1 MLRNYAK
8 PPSLQNIAPLLV
20 YYFSLRAAVVCYL
33 CSAVHAMA
41 YRAMPYAAQTQN
53 ILPSDDLHRR
63 RGVWHTPEVRKLCY
77 AAAAV
82 CDAVHAM
89 AYRAMPYA
97 AQTQNILPS
106 DDLHR
111 RRGVWH
117 TPEVRKLCYAAAAV
131 CDVVH
136 AMAYRAYAT
145 RPYKWRKTIIAK
157 ITWDMGKTMSHVGK
171 IMSDIIQTT
180 SDLFSPFTNI

>member
-33 CSAVHAMA
+33 CS
-41 YRAMPYAAQTQN
+41 
-53 ILPSDDLHRR
+53 
-63 RGVWHTPEVRKLCY
+63 
-77 AAAAV
+77 
-82 CDAVHAM
+82 AVHAM

-180 SDLFSPFTNI
+180 SDLFSPFTII

>member
-33 CSAVHAMA
+33 CS
-41 YRAMPYAAQTQN
+41 
-53 ILPSDDLHRR
+53 
-63 RGVWHTPEVRKLCY
+63 
-77 AAAAV
+77 
-82 CDAVHAM
+82 AVHAM

>member
-41 YRAMPYAAQTQN
+41 YRAMPHAAQTQN

-82 CDAVHAM
+82 CDA
-89 AYRAMPYA
+89 
-97 AQTQNILPS
+97 
-106 DDLHR
+106 
-111 RRGVWH
+111 
-117 TPEVRKLCYAAAAV
+117 
-131 CDVVH
+131 VH

>member
-89 AYRAMPYA
+89 AYRA
-97 AQTQNILPS
+97 
-106 DDLHR
+106 
-111 RRGVWH
+111 
-117 TPEVRKLCYAAAAV
+117 
-131 CDVVH
+131 
-136 AMAYRAYAT
+136 YAT

>member
-41 YRAMPYAAQTQN
+41 YRAMP
-53 ILPSDDLHRR
+53 H
-63 RGVWHTPEVRKLCY
+63 
-77 AAAAV
+77 
-82 CDAVHAM
+82 
-89 AYRAMPYA
+89 A